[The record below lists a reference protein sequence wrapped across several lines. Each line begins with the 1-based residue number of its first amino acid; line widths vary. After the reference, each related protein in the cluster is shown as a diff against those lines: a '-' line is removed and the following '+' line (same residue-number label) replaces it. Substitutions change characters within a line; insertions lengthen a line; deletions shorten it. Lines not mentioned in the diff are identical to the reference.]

1 MKKFFTSVPYQAKGE
16 LKSVIY
22 RPVGNAKLVYEK
34 AHSLPI
40 LNVINNFTDKGEEI
54 EVIFI
59 VGENKDI
66 TKNLGTVKASL
77 DELVAERELKCNVKY
92 IYYKDSDDIPVMLE
106 LYGKLIRFCSDDDEI
121 YSCITYGTKPV
132 PMVQMMAMRYAFHV
146 KKNVFIGMIVYGKGH
161 GKKQNE
167 NAENKVD
174 IFDIYDMTSL
184 FYIDDLSEKFSR
196 MGIENPENILSS
208 LIFGQEGEEDEQ
220 IT

>member
-1 MKKFFTSVPYQAKGE
+1 MKKFFTSVPYQAKGK

-106 LYGKLIRFCSDDDEI
+106 LYGKLIRLCSNDDEI

-146 KKNVFIGMIVYGKGH
+146 KKNVFIGMIVYGKAFGTI
-161 GKKQNE
+161 QNKD
-167 NAENKVD
+167 AA
-174 IFDIYDMTSL
+174 DIYDMTSL

-196 MGIENPENILSS
+196 MGISDPENILSS

>member
-1 MKKFFTSVPYQAKGE
+1 
-16 LKSVIY
+16 
-22 RPVGNAKLVYEK
+22 
-34 AHSLPI
+34 
-40 LNVINNFTDKGEEI
+40 
-54 EVIFI
+54 
-59 VGENKDI
+59 
-66 TKNLGTVKASL
+66 
-77 DELVAERELKCNVKY
+77 
-92 IYYKDSDDIPVMLE
+92 MLE
-106 LYGKLIRFCSDDDEI
+106 LYGKLIRLCSDDDEI